1 MKHVGATNSFIKFPF
16 FIEGMFIGVL
26 AGAASWFLTKIA
38 YEAVV
43 SLFSSEITLL
53 QIFGLTNLI
62 GFNDITWIVLAAN
75 CTAGAFLGAIG
86 TIFSMGKHLK
96 V

>member
-1 MKHVGATNSFIKFPF
+1 
-16 FIEGMFIGVL
+16 
-26 AGAASWFLTKIA
+26 
-38 YEAVV
+38 V

-75 CTAGAFLGAIG
+75 CIAGAFLGAIG